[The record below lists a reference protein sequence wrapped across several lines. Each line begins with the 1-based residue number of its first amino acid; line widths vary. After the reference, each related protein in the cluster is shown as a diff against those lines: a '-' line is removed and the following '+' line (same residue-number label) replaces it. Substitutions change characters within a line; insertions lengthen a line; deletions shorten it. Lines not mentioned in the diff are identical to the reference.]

1 MRLSLK
7 IAVLLTALPLAAAA
21 QDAVKVD
28 PGHYKVLIDNAAVRV
43 LKISYGTGEKS
54 PMHSHPDAML
64 VPLAPSKARFTMPD
78 GKTQDVE
85 LATEVAAY
93 SPAST
98 HSPAN
103 VGTTKVDAIL
113 VEFKAKTAG
122 TAALPTSRPG
132 MTQTVLAEGPRATAW
147 RTTAGPTFHEASGTT
162 HEYDQVVIALG
173 AGDVK
178 VAVEGQPA
186 RTKWGR
192 GDVLFVGRG
201 VKHEAQNTGGKPIDF
216 VIVGIK

>member
-1 MRLSLK
+1 MKSSM
-7 IAVLLTALPLAAAA
+7 IAVLLAALPLGAAA

-28 PGHYKVLIDNAAVRV
+28 PSHYKVLLDNAAVRV
-43 LKISYGTGEKS
+43 LKISYGVGEKS

-64 VPLAPSKARFTMPD
+64 VPLGSAKARFTMPD
-78 GKTQDVE
+78 GKTQDMD
-85 LATEVAAY
+85 VAAETAAY
-93 SPAST
+93 TPAMT

-103 VGTTKVDAIL
+103 VGTTKIDALL
-113 VEFKAKTAG
+113 VEFKAKAAG
-122 TAALPTSRPG
+122 TASLPTARPG

-147 RTTAGPTFHEASGTT
+147 RTTAAPTFHEAAGTT

-173 AGDVK
+173 DGDVK

-186 RTKWGR
+186 RTKWQRGDFLFIGR
-192 GDVLFVGRG
+192 GA
-201 VKHEAQNTGGKPIDF
+201 KHESQNMGGKPLDF